1 MSYLAFIRYLVAKDP
16 GRIRTKVLPFE
27 GKNICVYALPV
38 DELRGERLI
47 EADDHESCSVCAV

>member
-1 MSYLAFIRYLVAKDP
+1 MSYLAFIRHLVAKDP

-38 DELRGERLI
+38 DELMEERAN
-47 EADDHESCSVCAV
+47 EADDLKSCSVCAA